1 MKTEKRDQVLSMKVT
16 KKVIEKIN
24 YITRSKNISRPDLF
38 TSYVFAQNDNE
49 QQRKILDSIAWES
62 SLLQNKIQKLHE
74 DLLHRINEDAD
85 ISLFHKSYEIT
96 LDQEKKKDINTYQKG
111 DLLKTINNNLL
122 IIKDINT
129 QIKEINLLVIPI
141 TQDSSIVTV
150 NLINDHSNIAK
161 LFRY

>member
-62 SLLQNKIQKLHE
+62 NLLQNKIQKLHE
-74 DLLHRINEDAD
+74 DLLHRINEDTD
-85 ISLFHKSYEIT
+85 ISLFDKSYEII
-96 LDQEKKKDINTYQKG
+96 LDQEKRKDITTYQKG

-122 IIKDINT
+122 IIKSINT
-129 QIKEINLLVIPI
+129 QIKEISLLVIPI
-141 TQDSSIVTV
+141 TQDSSPVTV